1 MQRFREMKMTSK
13 TLSQP
18 SKNAFARL
26 VVFEDEMTLAMI
38 TADRSIIIKTD
49 EVTMT
54 TDRRTT
60 TFHVKTTIN
69 KAMLKAIHV
78 RQFIMKV
85 TSGTQKSRHISL
97 ALTRIS
103 KIPRNQP
110 SIRSRTATTVMRAV
124 TTEGVDVKVIVV
136 IILVIVRTTLVEATI
151 KVNLAQATKTRFHIA
166 ATIIHLS
173 HQQQLNPNSKP
184 LTGPKLTRKPMLLV
198 SLDGQSVPFWS
209 KIFTWSIL
217 K

>member
-1 MQRFREMKMTSK
+1 MTSK
-13 TLSQP
+13 TLSLP
-18 SKNAFARL
+18 SKNVSVRL

-85 TSGTQKSRHISL
+85 TSGTQKSQHISL

-110 SIRSRTATTVMRAV
+110 SIRSRTAITVMRAI

-184 LTGPKLTRKPMLLV
+184 LTGPKLTRKLMLLV
-198 SLDGQSVPFWS
+198 SLDGQSVRFWS
-209 KIFTWSIL
+209 KIFTSSIQ